1 MAAGT
6 LEMITG
12 ASGYARVLDH
22 VLRHGRPREVRGLAT
37 REAGFLA
44 VRIHDVTASLP
55 LGIGRGV
62 SRAVAAVEALQLI
75 GAFSSPELLPPA
87 FDRFKEDDG
96 RFWGAYGERV
106 GDQVAAALAK
116 LVADP
121 GTRQAVITLW
131 DPRLDNQPGK
141 RDYPCT
147 VMLTFELNEY
157 GVLRL
162 TTVMRSQDVWLGAPY
177 DWFQFTQ
184 LQQTAA
190 SALGL
195 RVGDYTHVTLSTH
208 LYEENVQSAQE
219 IVDKW
224 DRGLL
229 DGGDREWQ
237 PRGLGVPGEEFVMV
251 SQRAAVLRAHVASDR
266 VFPLPVDA
274 TPSEKWYAE
283 HLRRYEH

>member
-1 MAAGT
+1 MPGV
-6 LEMITG
+6 LEMTTG
-12 ASGYARVLDH
+12 ASGYPRVLDH

-37 REAGFLA
+37 REAGFLT
-44 VRIHDVTASLP
+44 VRIHDVTESLP

-62 SRAVAAVEALQLI
+62 SRAVAAAEALQLI
-75 GAFSSPELLPPA
+75 GAFSGPELLPPA

-106 GDQVAAALAK
+106 GDQVTAALGK
-116 LVADP
+116 LRDDP

-131 DPRLDNQPGK
+131 NPGLDNQPGR

-147 VMLTFELNEY
+147 VMLTFEAEDDALH
-157 GVLRL
+157 L
-162 TTVMRSQDVWLGAPY
+162 TTVMRSQDVWLGTPY

-190 SALGL
+190 NALGL
-195 RVGDYTHVTLSTH
+195 RPGHYTHVTLSSH

-219 IVDKW
+219 IVDSW
-224 DRGLL
+224 DHGELAGRE
-229 DGGDREWQ
+229 REWQ
-237 PRGLGVPGEEFVMV
+237 PRGLGVPGEDFIMV
-251 SQRAAVLRAHVASDR
+251 PQRAAVLRAHVASNR
-266 VFPLPVDA
+266 VFPLPADA